1 MMEKH
6 KYFVAHFHKDN
17 KQNFGFGNCEVGKI
31 GEITNYQDI
40 QEISKAIG
48 EKCKYKEVIILNYK
62 KLY

>member
-1 MMEKH
+1 MEEH
-6 KYFVAHFHKDN
+6 KYFVSYFQKDN
-17 KQNFGFGNCEVGKI
+17 NQNFGFGNCEVGRI

-40 QEISKAIG
+40 QEISKAIE